1 MAQFNL
7 GNVLAQAEQIKALR
21 NANDP
26 GSVQNQLAQTQLQS
40 AKGQLDE
47 QTRMRNTRAL
57 YQSFLE
63 MSANPQGIP
72 AKVRQMQAQG
82 LIGPEW
88 QPNKPLEELAADAG
102 KQAQILGQILG
113 VKGPEG
119 FTLSPGQ
126 TRFGPNGQPV
136 ATVPA
141 AEPKSDVLSPEAYQ
155 QRLALNRA
163 RTEADAQAA
172 IEKEKAKATQE
183 IASDQPRRQQQM
195 ENKRAQVSLVQED
208 ISRAMQNSNGWTTGF
223 FGSALSLIPGT
234 PAHDLAATLDS
245 IKANIGFDKLAQM
258 KAESKTGGAL
268 GQVTERELALLQS
281 VWGALAQS
289 QSEKQ
294 FEYNLARLS
303 RQMEK
308 SWKAVEEAYQKDYG
322 TPYTDE
328 AFGGD
333 AEIEALLRKY
343 ANP

>member
-102 KQAQILGQILG
+102 KQAQVLGQILG
-113 VKGPEG
+113 VKGNEG
-119 FTLSPGQ
+119 FTLGPGQ
-126 TRFGPNGQPV
+126 TRYGPDGKPIASV
-136 ATVPA
+136 A
-141 AEPKSDVLSPEAYQ
+141 PKSDMLSPGAYEQ
-155 QRLALNRA
+155 QMNLNRA
-163 RTEADAQAA
+163 RTEAAAQDAIAREQ
-172 IEKEKAKATQE
+172 AKAAQE
-183 IASDQPRRQQQM
+183 VASDQPRRQQQL
-195 ENKRAQVSLVQED
+195 ENKRAQTELVQED
-208 ISRAMQNSNGWTTGF
+208 IQRAMQLSGGWTTGF
-223 FGSALSLIPGT
+223 FGKIASYVWGSK
-234 PAHDLAATLDS
+234 AHDLAATLDS
-245 IKANIGFDKLAQM
+245 IKANIGFEKLAQM
-258 KAESKTGGAL
+258 KSESKTGGAL
-268 GQVTERELALLQS
+268 GQVTERELALLQA
-281 VWGALAQS
+281 VWGTLVQS
-289 QSEKQ
+289 QSEGQ

-303 RQMEK
+303 RQIDK

-322 TPYTDE
+322 TPYTEE